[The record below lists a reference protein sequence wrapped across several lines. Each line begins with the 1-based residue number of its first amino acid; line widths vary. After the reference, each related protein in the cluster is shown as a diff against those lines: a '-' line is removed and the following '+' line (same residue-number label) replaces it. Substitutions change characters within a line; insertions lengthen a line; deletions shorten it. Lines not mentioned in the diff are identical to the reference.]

1 MTLQQPCHAGAAP
14 PRHSGVYSSRRVSN
28 KYLSYGED
36 RAPKVREMFSRLARR
51 YDLVNDVMSF
61 GMHRLWKRQTVRL
74 ALSGAPRNARVLD
87 LCCGSG
93 DLCFLAEELGAGPI
107 VGADFTL
114 PMLDVATRRRR
125 RRASDT
131 RRAQPGR
138 EGGRPGPQFVQADA
152 LRLPFRDGA
161 FDVLTIG
168 YGLRNVADIPA
179 ALSEMRRVLAPG
191 GRAVVLDFGKPDRAL
206 PAALYRAYLGTVMPA
221 VGWIFH
227 GDPQTYAYIPA
238 SLERY
243 PAQRGVE
250 ALMRTAGFGDVRFE
264 ERLLGT
270 MGINIGQA

>member
-1 MTLQQPCHAGAAP
+1 MN
-14 PRHSGVYSSRRVSN
+14 N
-28 KYLSYGED
+28 KYLSYDEN
-36 RAPKVREMFSRLARR
+36 RAPKVREMFSRLAQR

-61 GMHRLWKRQTVRL
+61 GMHRVWKRQTVRL
-74 ALSGAPRNARVLD
+74 ALAGAAPNARVLD

-93 DLCFLAEELGAGPI
+93 DLCFLAEELGGGSV
-107 VGADFTL
+107 VGVDFTL
-114 PMLDVATRRRR
+114 PMLEVAKRRRR
-125 RRASDT
+125 RRTSGARQD
-131 RRAQPGR
+131 QPGR
-138 EGGRPGPQFVQADA
+138 AGGRRGPQFVQADA
-152 LRLPFRDGA
+152 LRLPFRDGT

-179 ALSEMRRVLAPG
+179 ALLEMRRVLAPG
-191 GRAVVLDFGKPDRAL
+191 GRAVVLDFGKPARAV

-221 VGWIFH
+221 VGWLFH

-250 ALMRTAGFGDVRFE
+250 ALMRAAGFGAVRYE

-270 MGINIGQA
+270 MGINVGEAPA

>member
-1 MTLQQPCHAGAAP
+1 M
-14 PRHSGVYSSRRVSN
+14 SGRVSN
-28 KYLSYGED
+28 KYLSYDED

-61 GMHRLWKRQTVRL
+61 GMHRIWKRQTVRL
-74 ALSGAPRNARVLD
+74 ALSGAPQNARVLD

-93 DLCFLAEELGAGPI
+93 DLCFLAEELGAEA
-107 VGADFTL
+107 VFGADFTL
-114 PMLDVATRRRR
+114 PMLAVAKRRRQQSGR
-125 RRASDT
+125 RSR
-131 RRAQPGR
+131 
-138 EGGRPGPQFVQADA
+138 FIQADA
-152 LRLPFRDGA
+152 LRLPFRDGS

-227 GDPQTYAYIPA
+227 RDPQTYAYIPA

-250 ALMRTAGFGDVRFE
+250 SLMRLAGFGEVRYE

-270 MGINIGQA
+270 MGINIGQV

>member
-1 MTLQQPCHAGAAP
+1 VT
-14 PRHSGVYSSRRVSN
+14 N
-28 KYLSYGED
+28 KYLSYDAE
-36 RAPKVREMFSRLARR
+36 RAPHVRALFTRVAWR

-61 GMHRLWKRQTVRL
+61 GMHRRWKRETVRL
-74 ALSGAPRNARVLD
+74 ALSGLPRSPRVLD

-93 DLCFLAEELGAGPI
+93 DLCFLAEQMGAGSVI
-107 VGADFTL
+107 GADFTL
-114 PMLDVATRRRR
+114 PMLAVARKRRKELNRTTRF
-125 RRASDT
+125 A
-131 RRAQPGR
+131 
-138 EGGRPGPQFVQADA
+138 QADA

-161 FDVLTIG
+161 FDVITIG

-191 GRAVVLDFGKPDRAL
+191 GRAVVLDFGKPDRFV

-227 GDPQTYAYIPA
+227 GDADTYAYIPA

-250 ALMRTAGFGDVRFE
+250 ALMRQAGFGRVRYE

-270 MGINIGQA
+270 MGINIGETAP

>member
-1 MTLQQPCHAGAAP
+1 V
-14 PRHSGVYSSRRVSN
+14 SGRVSN
-28 KYLSYGED
+28 KYLSYDEN

-61 GMHRLWKRQTVRL
+61 GMHRVWKRQTVRL
-74 ALSGAPRNARVLD
+74 ALSGVPENARVLD

-93 DLCFLAEELGAGPI
+93 DLCFLAEERGSGPV
-107 VGADFTL
+107 VGVDFTL
-114 PMLDVATRRRR
+114 PMLEVAKRRRR
-125 RRASDT
+125 EGRRRS
-131 RRAQPGR
+131 R
-138 EGGRPGPQFVQADA
+138 FVQADA
-152 LRLPFRDGA
+152 LRLPFRDGS

-191 GRAVVLDFGKPDRAL
+191 GRAVVLDFGKPGHAL

-250 ALMRTAGFGDVRFE
+250 ALMRAAGFGEVRYE

-270 MGINIGQA
+270 MGINIGEA

>member
-1 MTLQQPCHAGAAP
+1 V
-14 PRHSGVYSSRRVSN
+14 SGRVSN
-28 KYLSYGED
+28 KYLSYDED

-61 GMHRLWKRQTVRL
+61 GMHRIWKRQTVRL
-74 ALSGAPRNARVLD
+74 ALSGAPQNARVLD

-93 DLCFLAEELGAGPI
+93 DLCFLAEEQGAEA
-107 VGADFTL
+107 VFGADFTL
-114 PMLDVATRRRR
+114 PMLAVAKRRR
-125 RRASDT
+125 
-131 RRAQPGR
+131 Q
-138 EGGRPGPQFVQADA
+138 EGGRRSRFIQADA
-152 LRLPFRDGA
+152 LRLPFRDGS

-179 ALSEMRRVLAPG
+179 ALSEMRRVLVPG

-227 GDPQTYAYIPA
+227 RDPQTYAYIPA

-250 ALMRTAGFGDVRFE
+250 SLMRSAGFGEVRYE

-270 MGINIGQA
+270 MGINIGQV

>member
-1 MTLQQPCHAGAAP
+1 MALDGMLQSP
-14 PRHSGVYSSRRVSN
+14 
-28 KYLSYGED
+28 
-36 RAPKVREMFSRLARR
+36 
-51 YDLVNDVMSF
+51 
-61 GMHRLWKRQTVRL
+61 
-74 ALSGAPRNARVLD
+74 RVLD

-93 DLCFLAEELGAGPI
+93 DLCFLAEDLGAGLV

-114 PMLDVATRRRR
+114 PMLEVAKRRRR
-125 RRASDT
+125 
-131 RRAQPGR
+131 
-138 EGGRPGPQFVQADA
+138 EGGLRSRFVQADA
-152 LRLPFRDGA
+152 LRLPFPDGS

-191 GRAVVLDFGKPDRAL
+191 GRAVVLDFGKPDHAL

-238 SLERY
+238 SLQRY

-250 ALMRTAGFGDVRFE
+250 ALMKAAGFADVRYE

-270 MGINIGQA
+270 MGINIGAAPV

>member
-1 MTLQQPCHAGAAP
+1 V
-14 PRHSGVYSSRRVSN
+14 SGRVSN
-28 KYLSYGED
+28 KYLSYDED

-61 GMHRLWKRQTVRL
+61 GMHRIWKRQTVRL
-74 ALSGAPRNARVLD
+74 ALSGAPQNARVLD

-93 DLCFLAEELGAGPI
+93 DLCFLAEEQGAEA
-107 VGADFTL
+107 VFGADFTL
-114 PMLDVATRRRR
+114 PMLAVAKRRR
-125 RRASDT
+125 
-131 RRAQPGR
+131 Q
-138 EGGRPGPQFVQADA
+138 EGGRRSRFIQADA
-152 LRLPFRDGA
+152 LRLPFRDGS

-179 ALSEMRRVLAPG
+179 ALLEMRRVLAPG

-227 GDPQTYAYIPA
+227 RDPQTYAYIPA

-250 ALMRTAGFGDVRFE
+250 SLMRSAGFGEVRYE

-270 MGINIGQA
+270 MGINIGQV

>member
-1 MTLQQPCHAGAAP
+1 MNSKP
-14 PRHSGVYSSRRVSN
+14 N

-36 RAPKVREMFSRLARR
+36 RAPRVREMFSRLARR

-61 GMHRLWKRQTVRL
+61 GMHRVWKKQTVRL
-74 ALSGAPRNARVLD
+74 ALSGASPRARVLD

-93 DLCFLAEELGAGPI
+93 DLCFLAEQLGAASV

-114 PMLDVATRRRR
+114 PMLDVAQRRRR
-125 RRASDT
+125 
-131 RRAQPGR
+131 QGR
-138 EGGRPGPQFVQADA
+138 HRSRFIQADA
-152 LRLPFRDGA
+152 LRLPFRDGV

-191 GRAVVLDFGKPDRAL
+191 GRAVVLDFGKPDSAL
-206 PAALYRAYLGTVMPA
+206 PAALYRAYLGSVMPA
-221 VGWIFH
+221 MGWLFH
-227 GDPQTYAYIPA
+227 RDPQTYAYIPA

-250 ALMRTAGFGDVRFE
+250 ALMKAAGFLDVRYE

-270 MGINIGQA
+270 MGINIGHT

>member
-1 MTLQQPCHAGAAP
+1 ME
-14 PRHSGVYSSRRVSN
+14 SKSN
-28 KYLSYGED
+28 KYLSYDED
-36 RAPKVREMFSRLARR
+36 RAPKVREMFSRLAQR

-74 ALSGAPRNARVLD
+74 ALSGASPRTRVLD

-93 DLCFLAEELGAGPI
+93 DLCFLAEELGAREV

-114 PMLDVATRRRR
+114 PMLEVARRRR
-125 RRASDT
+125 REGN
-131 RRAQPGR
+131 RRSR
-138 EGGRPGPQFVQADA
+138 FISADA
-152 LRLPFRDGA
+152 LTLPFPDGS

-191 GRAVVLDFGKPDRAL
+191 GRAVVLDFGKPDHAL
-206 PAALYRAYLGTVMPA
+206 PAALYRAYLGTVMPT
-221 VGWIFH
+221 VGWLFH

-250 ALMRTAGFGDVRFE
+250 ALMREAGFDNVRYE

-270 MGINIGQA
+270 MGINVGQV

>member
-1 MTLQQPCHAGAAP
+1 M
-14 PRHSGVYSSRRVSN
+14 SN
-28 KYLSYGED
+28 KYLSYDEN

-74 ALSGAPRNARVLD
+74 ALIGAPRNARVLD

-93 DLCFLAEELGAGPI
+93 DLCFLAEELGAGPV

-114 PMLDVATRRRR
+114 PMLEVAKRR
-125 RRASDT
+125 RRAGN
-131 RRAQPGR
+131 RRSR
-138 EGGRPGPQFVQADA
+138 FVQADA

-191 GRAVVLDFGKPDRAL
+191 GRAVVLDFGKPDRAV

-250 ALMRTAGFGDVRFE
+250 SLMRAAGFRDVGYE

-270 MGINIGQA
+270 MGINLGRA

>member
-1 MTLQQPCHAGAAP
+1 M
-14 PRHSGVYSSRRVSN
+14 SRKSN
-28 KYLSYGED
+28 KYLSYDED
-36 RAPKVREMFSRLARR
+36 RAPRVREMFSRLARR

-61 GMHRLWKRQTVRL
+61 GMHRVWKRQTVQM
-74 ALSGAPRNARVLD
+74 ALSGAPPNTRVLD

-93 DLCFLAEELGAGPI
+93 DLCFLAEELGARTV
-107 VGADFTL
+107 VGVDFTL
-114 PMLDVATRRRR
+114 PMLDVAKRRRR
-125 RRASDT
+125 ETSPRG
-131 RRAQPGR
+131 PGR
-138 EGGRPGPQFVQADA
+138 EEGRRRPQFVQADA
-152 LRLPFRDGA
+152 LRLPFSDGS

-191 GRAVVLDFGKPDRAL
+191 GRAVVLDFGKPDHAL
-206 PAALYRAYLGTVMPA
+206 PAALYRVYLGTVMPA

-238 SLERY
+238 SLEKY

-250 ALMRTAGFGDVRFE
+250 ALMRAAGFSEVRYE

-270 MGINIGQA
+270 MGINIGRT